1 MEIVIK
7 RIAKKSTYTIG
18 KLYIDNKYFC
28 DTLEDKDRGLKDT
41 MSVEKILNIK
51 VKHETA
57 IPTGNY
63 NVEVDGNELD
73 NIQKQLDIYKEI
85 VEDTRKQLNLIIELR
100 ENDRTTIHKLQATV
114 DSLYPLAC
122 QIKICDKR
130 SRLTEK
136 QLNKLSENGDSNK
149 KDN

>member
-1 MEIVIK
+1 MIDLLINGGIAIITSIV
-7 RIAKKSTYTIG
+7 TW
-18 KLYIDNKYFC
+18 
-28 DTLEDKDRGLKDT
+28 
-41 MSVEKILNIK
+41 ILARRK
-51 VKHETA
+51 
-57 IPTGNY
+57 Y
-63 NVEVDGNELD
+63 NVEVDGNELN

-100 ENDRTTIHKLQATV
+100 EQDRTTIHKLQATV

-122 QIKICDKR
+122 QIRICDKR

-149 KDN
+149 KNS